1 MRPDTRVLD
10 VPNPGTP
17 AVHLLDVTA
26 WSAAERELRAA
37 ARSIKPSARSRP
49 SSRSCAF
56 PLPLV
61 ALHAGPVGVDIEFVN
76 SWGPAQ
82 TASILTGPAFGRME
96 LQGDGGPTAQGAGGT
111 RGLAVLARPR
121 LDGDERKSRDRDA
134 LIIFGSDR

>member
-82 TASILTGPAFGRME
+82 TASILTIAERHRRSPMDDRRRDVCVVVEGSIGQSIRYA
-96 LQGDGGPTAQGAGGT
+96 D
-111 RGLAVLARPR
+111 R
-121 LDGDERKSRDRDA
+121 L
-134 LIIFGSDR
+134 